1 MFQAL
6 IVGVT
11 ALLVGL
17 DQLTKWL
24 TVVYLKN
31 GEPLTLIPKV
41 LEFTYVENEGAAFG
55 MLQGGRWFFVVLT
68 AILMIALGVF
78 VLTGQFRRFRMFN
91 ISATLVLAGG
101 IGNLIDRAIQGY
113 VVDMIRVTFI
123 DFPVFNVADCCVVV
137 GSILLLIFFLFFY
150 DETTS
155 AEASYGNETD
165 SPSGG

>member
-31 GEPLTLIPKV
+31 GEPLTVIPKV

-150 DETTS
+150 EETTP

-165 SPSGG
+165 RPSGG

>member
-31 GEPLTLIPKV
+31 GEPLTVIPKV

-150 DETTS
+150 EETTP
-155 AEASYGNETD
+155 AEASHGNETD

>member
-31 GEPLTLIPKV
+31 GEPLTVIPKV

-150 DETTS
+150 EETTP
-155 AEASYGNETD
+155 AEASHGNETD
-165 SPSGG
+165 RPSGG

>member
-6 IVGVT
+6 IVAVT

-31 GEPLTLIPKV
+31 GEPLTVIPKV

-68 AILMIALGVF
+68 TILMIALGVF

-150 DETTS
+150 EETTP
-155 AEASYGNETD
+155 AEDSHGNETA

>member
-31 GEPLTLIPKV
+31 GEPLTVIPKV

-91 ISATLVLAGG
+91 VSATLVLAGG

-150 DETTS
+150 EETTP
-155 AEASYGNETD
+155 AEASHGNETD
-165 SPSGG
+165 RPSGG